1 VTGSAP
7 TAFVTL
13 GGAGSGKTTVSRRLS
28 AATGAVYLDKD
39 ALAGPLVRFALEA
52 LGHDPTDR
60 ESNEAYLARVM
71 PLEYEALFAVAGDN
85 LALGHSV
92 VLDAPFVAYL
102 GDPGFLDEAT
112 SAAGW
117 PEADIRVVHVQS
129 SSDVVRERVRLRGLD
144 RDRAKLADWPAYWER
159 FGTLTCA
166 WRAGRH
172 SVVRNDDDAQAR
184 LDLEALATS
193 ARSA

>member
-1 VTGSAP
+1 MTGSSP
-7 TAFVTL
+7 TAFITL

-28 AATGAVYLDKD
+28 AATGAAYLDKD

-60 ESNEAYLARVM
+60 ESNDIYVSQVM
-71 PLEYEALFAVAGDN
+71 PREYEALFAVAGEN

-102 GDPGFLDEAT
+102 ADPDFLGAAIT
-112 SAAGW
+112 AAGW
-117 PEADIRVVHVQS
+117 PEADIRVVHVRS
-129 SSDVVRERVRLRGLD
+129 SSEIVRERVRVRGLE
-144 RDRAKLADWPAYWER
+144 RDRAKLADWPAYWDR

-166 WRAGRH
+166 WRTGEH
-172 SVVRNDDDAQAR
+172 SIVRNDDDAEA
-184 LDLEALATS
+184 LVDLERLVS
-193 ARSA
+193 AARRA